1 MAIPDFVV
9 IGAQKA
15 GTTWLYECLSEHPEV
30 FVPRMKEV
38 HFFTRPQDDRL
49 SRLDQGVEWYQ
60 SLFPDS
66 GKVNGELTPDYM
78 FFPYVAP
85 AIATLNPKMKIV
97 ALLRHPVDR
106 AYSQYWM
113 RRRYRD
119 SLPFEDAIR
128 ESPGLIERG
137 FYYRQLAPYL
147 EIFGADRVRIYIYEE
162 ITQAPE
168 PFFVDL
174 CKFLG
179 VSADFAPLSL
189 HQRVGE
195 TKVMS
200 PLAGFL
206 FYKVASPIINLPGIL
221 HAWRFVRRRTRI
233 KEWLFGNAAKSG
245 AGSSYEDV
253 APTLRSKLNTQF
265 EAENR
270 RLFELLGRDVPAWK
284 S

>member
-1 MAIPDFVV
+1 MGIPDFVV
-9 IGAQKA
+9 VGAQKA

-38 HFFTRPQDDRL
+38 HYFTRPQDDRL
-49 SRLDQGVEWYQ
+49 SRLDQGVEWYK
-60 SLFPDS
+60 SLFPDD
-66 GKVNGELTPDYM
+66 GKVSGELTPDYM

-85 AIATLNPKMKIV
+85 AIAALNPKMKIV
-97 ALLRHPVDR
+97 ALLRDPVDR

-119 SLPFEDAIR
+119 SPSFEDSLR
-128 ESPGLIERG
+128 ETPGLIERG
-137 FYYRQLAPYL
+137 FYYRQLAPYF
-147 EIFGADRVRIYIYEE
+147 EIFGTARVRIYIYEE
-162 ITQAPE
+162 ITRAPE
-168 PFFVDL
+168 QFFADL
-174 CKFLG
+174 CRFLG
-179 VSADFAPLSL
+179 VSPGFVPRSL

-200 PLAGFL
+200 PMAGFL

-221 HAWRFVRRRTRI
+221 HAWRFLRRRTRI
-233 KEWLFGNAAKSG
+233 KEWLFGEAAGGG

-253 APTLRSKLNTQF
+253 APMLRSKLNIQF

>member
-1 MAIPDFVV
+1 MGIPDFVV

-38 HFFTRPQDDRL
+38 HYFTRPQDDRL
-49 SRLDQGVEWYQ
+49 SRLDQGVEWYR

-66 GKVNGELTPDYM
+66 GKVCGELTPDYM

-85 AIATLNPKMKIV
+85 AIAVLNPKMKIV

-119 SLPFEDAIR
+119 SLPFEEAIR
-128 ESPGLIERG
+128 ETPGLIERG
-137 FYYRQLAPYL
+137 FYHRQLAPYL
-147 EIFGADRVRIYIYEE
+147 EIFGADCVRIYIYEE
-162 ITQAPE
+162 ITEAPE
-168 PFFVDL
+168 QFFADL
-174 CKFLG
+174 CRFLG
-179 VSADFAPLSL
+179 VSPEFVPRSL
-189 HQRVGE
+189 RQRVGE

-200 PLAGFL
+200 PISGFL
-206 FYKVASPIINLPGIL
+206 FYKVASPILNLPGIL
-221 HAWRFVRRRTRI
+221 HAWRFLRRRTRI
-233 KEWLFGNAAKSG
+233 KEWLFGDTAKGG
-245 AGSSYEDV
+245 AGSDYEDV
-253 APTLRSKLNTQF
+253 APALRCKLNTQF